1 MVDQNSQF
9 YAILTNVGAA
19 KQANADALGLAW
31 KITQMAVGDANGTDP
46 TPSATQTSL
55 INEWRRAPLNQLKVD
70 DNDPSIIVAEQV
82 IPADIGGKWICE
94 IGLYDEDG
102 DLVALANCAPTYKPL
117 LSQGSGRTQVVRM
130 SLVVSSAAN
139 VQLKIDPS
147 VVLAT
152 REWVTEELARQ
163 DFKHSVLVATTAGIN
178 LTGLQTIDGVA
189 LTAGARV
196 LVKNQAT
203 AKENGIYTVVSGG
216 PWTRA
221 VDANSNAKVT
231 PGLLVLVEKGT
242 ANSDSAWQLVT
253 DAPISLGVTAL
264 TFEMAF
270 GRSGVTAGTYRSV
283 QVDKYGRVVA
293 ATNPT
298 TVAGYGLTDVYT
310 KSETYSRAE
319 ITQAIAGAVA
329 TAVSGL
335 VDTAPGAL
343 DTLKELATAIGNDP
357 NFATTMLNELSKKAS
372 RASPKLE
379 GSPETPTPAA
389 GSTGLQI
396 ANMAAL
402 AVAVAAASR
411 QFKSAIIGVNSNLTL
426 TAAQMGN
433 AVQFNTGP
441 VTLTLPALADVGNGA
456 SVMLRNPSSSA
467 TQTIT
472 VASSGSIVDAGSTV
486 TSTTIKPFEWME
498 LASSGS
504 AWFIVGRGKLK
515 EVAELDSP
523 KLTGVPEA
531 PTAPVGTNTPQIATM
546 AAVLAA
552 FQAFGLGTTIGVT
565 VADFDAVEQTS
576 LFRAE
581 GTALHSPFPN
591 ASMVALHIQFNQ
603 TACFQ
608 LAASC
613 SSNIGNARLFWRT
626 KAGGVWAEWQ
636 AVGRLD
642 SPGFTGIPVAPTAPV
657 GTNTAQIATM
667 AALLQGI
674 NAFKR
679 NYSGNVVGVG
689 ANLALTGNQTGYAF
703 NATAPVTITLPPA
716 AEAGSGGTY
725 VIRNVSSGNVT
736 LSYPSAGS
744 IYEKNAGAN
753 SAVISPGEWVEVQAS
768 TSSYFIN
775 KRGTLSEIGKVISD
789 TMASFGIGGYNVKSG
804 VDINTLTQG
813 GLAYCINPTNS
824 PVGTSGTSSAN
835 GYVLSFQYMD
845 GTTYGAQV
853 FIPSMPGASLD
864 SMHFRRMTGG
874 SWSDWKTLATTDFV
888 QAALAAVGLG
898 TTQVPL
904 IADANNVP
912 SGGLYRTL
920 NTTTNIPVAASGCML
935 NIPFGG
941 GPALQLWGILSTGVS
956 ARLFWRASASGVW
969 SDWREVA
976 KTDSPTFTGEAL
988 FKGDNV
994 QRFIHNLGS
1003 YGVIQRV
1010 DNGNFYFLV
1019 TDAGNPSG
1027 NFNSL
1032 RPFQFNLAT
1041 GAVTMSCGLSV
1052 LSPADDDN
1060 SSRAPTT
1067 LWVNKKVDMAA
1078 PVGQVA
1084 HFARSTPPAGWLKRN
1099 GAAVS
1104 RTTYAALF
1112 AVIGTQFGA
1121 GDGSTTFNLPDDRE
1135 LIDRAWTDGL
1145 NAADSGRALFSTQA
1159 GQNETHEH
1167 TGTTSAAGAHSH
1179 VMNMVRER
1187 VLADF
1192 TTTGGNA
1199 VYGDQQSDGT
1209 QSLTSSTT
1217 GTHSHTLTINASGGN
1232 ETRMANRAYLACIK
1246 Y

>member
-82 IPADIGGKWICE
+82 IPADIGGKWIRE

-178 LTGLQTIDGVA
+178 LSGLQTIDGVA

-196 LVKNQAT
+196 LVKNQTA

-216 PWTRA
+216 PWARA

-310 KSETYSRAE
+310 KSETYSRTE

-335 VDTAPGAL
+335 VDAAPGAL

-357 NFATTMLNELSKKAS
+357 NFATTVVNELAKKAPL
-372 RASPKLE
+372 ASPKFT
-379 GSPETPTPAA
+379 GSPETPTPAV
-389 GSTGLQI
+389 GSTGLQV
-396 ANMAAL
+396 ANMSAL
-402 AVAVAAASR
+402 ATAVATAAR
-411 QFKSAIIGVNSNLTL
+411 QFKSAIIGVNTNLTL

-531 PTAPVGTNTPQIATM
+531 PTAPVGTNTSQIATM
-546 AAVLAA
+546 AAVLAG

-679 NYSGNVVGVG
+679 NYSGNVIGVG
-689 ANLALTGNQTGYAF
+689 ANLTLTGSQTGYAF

-716 AEAGSGGTY
+716 ADAGSGGTY

-736 LSYPSAGS
+736 LSYPSTGS
-744 IYEKNAGAN
+744 IYEKNTGAN
-753 SAVISPGEWVEVQAS
+753 SAIISPGEWVEIQAS

-775 KRGTLSEIGKVISD
+775 KRGTLSEIGE
-789 TMASFGIGGYNVKSG
+789 
-804 VDINTLTQG
+804 L
-813 GLAYCINPTNS
+813 
-824 PVGTSGTSSAN
+824 
-835 GYVLSFQYMD
+835 
-845 GTTYGAQV
+845 
-853 FIPSMPGASLD
+853 
-864 SMHFRRMTGG
+864 
-874 SWSDWKTLATTDFV
+874 V
-888 QAALAAVGLG
+888 QAALSAVGLS

-904 IADANNVP
+904 IADANSVP
-912 SGGLYRTL
+912 AGGLYRTL

-994 QRFIHNLGS
+994 QRFIHNLGT

>member
-82 IPADIGGKWICE
+82 IPADIGGKWIRE
-94 IGLYDEDG
+94 ISLIDEDG
-102 DLVALANCAPTYKPL
+102 DTVAVANCAPTYKPL

-196 LVKNQAT
+196 LVKNQTA

-216 PWTRA
+216 PWARA

-310 KSETYSRAE
+310 KAETYSRTE

-329 TAVSGL
+329 TAVAGL

-343 DTLKELATAIGNDP
+343 DTLKELASAIGNDP
-357 NFATTMLNELSKKAS
+357 NFATTMVNELAKKAPL
-372 RASPKLE
+372 ASPKFT
-379 GSPETPTPAA
+379 GSPETPTPAV
-389 GSTGLQI
+389 GSTGLQV
-396 ANMAAL
+396 ANMSAL
-402 AVAVAAASR
+402 ATAVATAAR
-411 QFKSAIIGVNSNLTL
+411 QFKSAIIGVNTNLTL

-472 VASSGSIVDAGSTV
+472 VASAGSIVDAGSTV

-531 PTAPVGTNTPQIATM
+531 PTAPVGTNTSQIATM
-546 AAVLAA
+546 AAVLAG

-565 VADFDAVEQTS
+565 VADFDTVEQTS

-591 ASMVALHIQFNQ
+591 ASMVALQIQFNQ

-642 SPGFTGIPVAPTAPV
+642 SPGFTGIPFAPTAPV
-657 GTNTAQIATM
+657 GTNTGQIATM

-679 NYSGNVVGVG
+679 NYSGNVIGVG
-689 ANLALTGNQTGYAF
+689 ANLTLTGSQTGYAF

-716 AEAGSGGTY
+716 ADAGSGGTY

-736 LSYPSAGS
+736 LSYPSTGS
-744 IYEKNAGAN
+744 IYEKNTGAN
-753 SAVISPGEWVEVQAS
+753 SAIISPGEWVEIQAS

-775 KRGTLSEIGKVISD
+775 KRGTLSEIGE
-789 TMASFGIGGYNVKSG
+789 
-804 VDINTLTQG
+804 L
-813 GLAYCINPTNS
+813 
-824 PVGTSGTSSAN
+824 
-835 GYVLSFQYMD
+835 
-845 GTTYGAQV
+845 
-853 FIPSMPGASLD
+853 
-864 SMHFRRMTGG
+864 
-874 SWSDWKTLATTDFV
+874 V
-888 QAALAAVGLG
+888 QAALSAVGLS

-904 IADANNVP
+904 IADANSVP
-912 SGGLYRTL
+912 AGGLYRTL

-1159 GQNETHEH
+1159 GQNETHDH
-1167 TGTTSAAGAHSH
+1167 TGTTSAGGAHSH

-1192 TTTGGNA
+1192 TTAGGNA

>member
-82 IPADIGGKWICE
+82 IPADIGGKWIRE

-178 LTGLQTIDGVA
+178 LSGLQTIDGVA

-196 LVKNQAT
+196 LVKNQTA

-216 PWTRA
+216 PWARA

-293 ATNPT
+293 ATNPN

-310 KSETYSRAE
+310 KSETYSRTE
-319 ITQAIAGAVA
+319 ITQAIAGAVS

-335 VDTAPGAL
+335 VDAAPGAL

-357 NFATTMLNELSKKAS
+357 NFATTMVNELAKKAPL
-372 RASPKLE
+372 ASPKFT
-379 GSPETPTPAA
+379 GSPETPTPAV
-389 GSTGLQI
+389 GSTGLQV
-396 ANMAAL
+396 ANMSAL
-402 AVAVAAASR
+402 ATAVATAAR

-531 PTAPVGTNTPQIATM
+531 PTAPVGTNTSQIATM
-546 AAVLAA
+546 AAVLAGV
-552 FQAFGLGTTIGVT
+552 QAFGLGTIGM
-565 VADFDAVEQTS
+565 AISDFDAVEQTC
-576 LFRAE
+576 LIRAE
-581 GTALHSPFPN
+581 GSALHSPFPG
-591 ASMVALHIQFNQ
+591 ASMVALHIQYNQ
-603 TACFQ
+603 TGCFQ
-608 LAASC
+608 LAAGC

-626 KAGGVWAEWQ
+626 KAGGAWADWQ
-636 AVGRLD
+636 AVSRLD
-642 SPGFTGIPVAPTAPV
+642 SPNFSGIPTAPTAAV

-667 AALLQGI
+667 TALLQGI

-679 NYSGNVVGVG
+679 NYSGNVIGVG
-689 ANLALTGNQTGYAF
+689 ANLSLTGSQTGYAF

-716 AEAGSGGTY
+716 ADAGSGGTY

-736 LSYPSAGS
+736 LSYPSTGS
-744 IYEKNAGAN
+744 IYEKNTGAN
-753 SAVISPGEWVEVQAS
+753 SAIISPGEWVEIQAS

-775 KRGTLSEIGKVISD
+775 KRGTLSEIGE
-789 TMASFGIGGYNVKSG
+789 
-804 VDINTLTQG
+804 L
-813 GLAYCINPTNS
+813 
-824 PVGTSGTSSAN
+824 
-835 GYVLSFQYMD
+835 
-845 GTTYGAQV
+845 
-853 FIPSMPGASLD
+853 
-864 SMHFRRMTGG
+864 
-874 SWSDWKTLATTDFV
+874 V
-888 QAALAAVGLG
+888 QAALSAVGLG

-904 IADANNVP
+904 IADANSVP
-912 SGGLYRTL
+912 AGGLYRTL

-994 QRFIHNLGS
+994 QRFIHSLGS

-1010 DNGNFYFLV
+1010 DNGNFYYLV
-1019 TDAGNPSG
+1019 TDAGNASG

-1099 GAAVS
+1099 GAAYS
-1104 RTTYAALF
+1104 RATYAALF
-1112 AVIGTQFGA
+1112 AVIGTKFGA
-1121 GDGSTTFNLPDDRE
+1121 GDGSTTFNVPDDRE
-1135 LIDRAWTDGL
+1135 LVDRAWTDGL
-1145 NAADSGRALFSTQA
+1145 NALDPDRELFSSQA
-1159 GQNETHEH
+1159 GQNESHTH
-1167 TGTTSAAGAHSH
+1167 TGTANTAGSHSH
-1179 VMNMVRER
+1179 TMTFPRDLVDGSLSN
-1187 VLADF
+1187 D
-1192 TTTGGNA
+1192 A
-1199 VYGDQQSDGT
+1199 VYGDQTEEGT
-1209 QSLTSSTT
+1209 QTLTTSTS
-1217 GTHSHTLTINASGGN
+1217 GAHSHTLSIAATGGN

>member
-31 KITQMAVGDANGTDP
+31 KITQMAVGDASGTDP

-82 IPADIGGKWICE
+82 IPADIGGKWIRE

-196 LVKNQAT
+196 LVKNQTA

-221 VDANSNAKVT
+221 VDSNSNAKVT

-242 ANSDSAWQLVT
+242 VNSDSAWQLVT
-253 DAPISLGVTAL
+253 DAPISVGVTAL

-310 KSETYSRAE
+310 KSETYSRTE

-329 TAVSGL
+329 TAVAGL

-343 DTLKELATAIGNDP
+343 DTLKELASAIGNDP
-357 NFATTMLNELSKKAS
+357 NFATTMVNELAKKAPL
-372 RASPKLE
+372 ASPKLT

-396 ANMAAL
+396 ANMSAL
-402 AVAVAAASR
+402 ATAVATAAR
-411 QFKSAIIGVNSNLTL
+411 QFKSAIIGVNTNLTL

-472 VASSGSIVDAGSTV
+472 VASAGSIVDAGSTV

-523 KLTGVPEA
+523 NLTGTPTA
-531 PTAPVGTNTPQIATM
+531 PTAPVGTNTAQIATM

-552 FQAFGLGTTIGVT
+552 LQAFGLGTTIGVT
-565 VADFDAVEQTS
+565 IADFDAVEQTS
-576 LFRAE
+576 LFRVE
-581 GTALHSPFPN
+581 GSALHSPFPG
-591 ASMVALHIQFNQ
+591 ASMVALHIQYNQ
-603 TACFQ
+603 TGCFQ
-608 LAASC
+608 LAAGC

-626 KAGGVWAEWQ
+626 KAGGAWADWQ
-636 AVGRLD
+636 AVSRLD
-642 SPGFTGIPVAPTAPV
+642 SPNFSGIPTAPTAAV

-689 ANLALTGNQTGYAF
+689 ANLALTGSQTGYAF

-736 LSYPSAGS
+736 LSYPSTGS
-744 IYEKNAGAN
+744 IYEKNTGAN
-753 SAVISPGEWVEVQAS
+753 SAIISPGEWVEIQAS

-775 KRGTLSEIGKVISD
+775 KRGTLSEIGE
-789 TMASFGIGGYNVKSG
+789 
-804 VDINTLTQG
+804 L
-813 GLAYCINPTNS
+813 
-824 PVGTSGTSSAN
+824 
-835 GYVLSFQYMD
+835 
-845 GTTYGAQV
+845 
-853 FIPSMPGASLD
+853 
-864 SMHFRRMTGG
+864 
-874 SWSDWKTLATTDFV
+874 V
-888 QAALAAVGLG
+888 QAALSAVGLG
-898 TTQVPL
+898 TTQVPF
-904 IADANNVP
+904 IADANSVP
-912 SGGLYRTL
+912 AGGLYRTL

-956 ARLFWRASASGVW
+956 ARLFWRASTSGVW

-994 QRFIHNLGS
+994 QRFIHNLGT

-1010 DNGNFYFLV
+1010 DNGNFYYLV
-1019 TDAGNPSG
+1019 TDAGNASG

-1067 LWVNKKVDMAA
+1067 LWVNKKVEMAA

-1145 NAADSGRALFSTQA
+1145 NAADAGRALFSPQA
-1159 GQNETHEH
+1159 GQLESHEH
-1167 TGTTSAAGAHSH
+1167 AARTGYAGGHSH
-1179 VMNMVRER
+1179 TTTFVRER
-1187 VLADF
+1187 ITAEMV
-1192 TTTGGNA
+1192 TTGGNA
-1199 VYGDQQSDGT
+1199 VFGDQQSDGT
-1209 QSLTSSTT
+1209 QSLTSSSVPN
-1217 GTHSHTLTINASGGN
+1217 HMHTVTVDPTGGN

>member
-1 MVDQNSQF
+1 MVNE
-9 YAILTNVGAA
+9 LA
-19 KQANADALGLAW
+19 K
-31 KITQMAVGDANGTDP
+31 K
-46 TPSATQTSL
+46 
-55 INEWRRAPLNQLKVD
+55 APL
-70 DNDPSIIVAEQV
+70 
-82 IPADIGGKWICE
+82 
-94 IGLYDEDG
+94 
-102 DLVALANCAPTYKPL
+102 
-117 LSQGSGRTQVVRM
+117 
-130 SLVVSSAAN
+130 
-139 VQLKIDPS
+139 
-147 VVLAT
+147 
-152 REWVTEELARQ
+152 
-163 DFKHSVLVATTAGIN
+163 
-178 LTGLQTIDGVA
+178 
-189 LTAGARV
+189 
-196 LVKNQAT
+196 
-203 AKENGIYTVVSGG
+203 
-216 PWTRA
+216 
-221 VDANSNAKVT
+221 
-231 PGLLVLVEKGT
+231 
-242 ANSDSAWQLVT
+242 
-253 DAPISLGVTAL
+253 
-264 TFEMAF
+264 
-270 GRSGVTAGTYRSV
+270 
-283 QVDKYGRVVA
+283 
-293 ATNPT
+293 
-298 TVAGYGLTDVYT
+298 
-310 KSETYSRAE
+310 
-319 ITQAIAGAVA
+319 
-329 TAVSGL
+329 
-335 VDTAPGAL
+335 
-343 DTLKELATAIGNDP
+343 
-357 NFATTMLNELSKKAS
+357 
-372 RASPKLE
+372 ASPKLT
-379 GSPETPTPAA
+379 GSPETPTPAV

-396 ANMAAL
+396 ANMSAL
-402 AVAVAAASR
+402 ATAVATAAR

-472 VASSGSIVDAGSTV
+472 VASAGSIVDAGSTV

-531 PTAPVGTNTPQIATM
+531 PTAPVGTNTAQIATM
-546 AAVLAA
+546 AAVLAGV
-552 FQAFGLGTTIGVT
+552 QAFGLGTIGM
-565 VADFDAVEQTS
+565 AISDFDAVEQTC
-576 LFRAE
+576 LIRAE
-581 GTALHSPFPN
+581 GSALHSPFPG
-591 ASMVALHIQFNQ
+591 ASMVALHIQYNQ
-603 TACFQ
+603 TGCFQ
-608 LAASC
+608 LAAGC

-626 KAGGVWAEWQ
+626 KAGGAWADWQ
-636 AVGRLD
+636 AVSRLD
-642 SPGFTGIPVAPTAPV
+642 SPNFSGIPTAPTAAV

-689 ANLALTGNQTGYAF
+689 ANLALTGSQTGYAF

-736 LSYPSAGS
+736 LSYPSTGS
-744 IYEKNAGAN
+744 IYEKNTGAN
-753 SAVISPGEWVEVQAS
+753 SAIISPGEWVEIQAS

-775 KRGTLSEIGKVISD
+775 KRGTLSEIGE
-789 TMASFGIGGYNVKSG
+789 
-804 VDINTLTQG
+804 L
-813 GLAYCINPTNS
+813 
-824 PVGTSGTSSAN
+824 
-835 GYVLSFQYMD
+835 
-845 GTTYGAQV
+845 
-853 FIPSMPGASLD
+853 
-864 SMHFRRMTGG
+864 
-874 SWSDWKTLATTDFV
+874 V
-888 QAALAAVGLG
+888 QAALSAVGLS

-904 IADANNVP
+904 IADANSVP
-912 SGGLYRTL
+912 AGGLYRTL

-994 QRFIHNLGS
+994 QRFIHNLGT

-1010 DNGNFYFLV
+1010 DNGNFYYLV
-1019 TDAGNPSG
+1019 TDAGNASG

-1041 GAVTMSCGLSV
+1041 GAVTMSCGVSV

-1060 SSRAPTT
+1060 SSRAPSTS
-1067 LWVNKKVDMAA
+1067 WVNRKVDMAA

-1145 NAADSGRALFSTQA
+1145 NAADSGRAIFSTQA
-1159 GQNETHEH
+1159 GQLESHFH
-1167 TGTTSAAGAHSH
+1167 TGSTNVGGAHAH
-1179 VMNMVRER
+1179 TTVMTRER
-1187 VLADF
+1187 ILADY
-1192 TTTGGNA
+1192 TATGGNA
-1199 VYGDQQSDGT
+1199 VFGDQQSDGT
-1209 QSLTSSTT
+1209 QSLTTSVAPNHAHSFTT
-1217 GTHSHTLTINASGGN
+1217 DATGGT

>member
-31 KITQMAVGDANGTDP
+31 KITQMAIGDANGTDP

-82 IPADIGGKWICE
+82 IPADIGGKWIRE
-94 IGLYDEDG
+94 ISLIDEDG
-102 DLVALANCAPTYKPL
+102 DTVAVANCAPTYKPL

-178 LTGLQTIDGVA
+178 LTGLQTVDGVA

-196 LVKNQAT
+196 LVKNQTT

-221 VDANSNAKVT
+221 VDANSNAKVA

-242 ANSDSAWQLVT
+242 VNSDSAWQLVT
-253 DAPISLGVTAL
+253 DAPISLDVTAL

-310 KSETYSRAE
+310 KAETYSRTE
-319 ITQAIAGAVA
+319 ITQAIVGAVA

-335 VDTAPGAL
+335 VDAAPGAL
-343 DTLKELATAIGNDP
+343 DTLKELASAIGNDP
-357 NFATTMLNELSKKAS
+357 NFATTMVNELAKKAPL
-372 RASPKLE
+372 ASPKFT
-379 GSPETPTPAA
+379 GSPETPTPAV
-389 GSTGLQI
+389 GSTGLQV
-396 ANMAAL
+396 ANMSAL
-402 AVAVAAASR
+402 ATAVATAAR
-411 QFKSAIIGVNSNLTL
+411 QFKSAIIGVNTNLTL

-523 KLTGVPEA
+523 KFTGVPEA
-531 PTAPVGTNTPQIATM
+531 PTAPVGTNTAQVATM

-552 FQAFGLGTTIGVT
+552 LQAFGLGTTIGVMVT
-565 VADFDAVEQTS
+565 DFDAVEQTS
-576 LFRAE
+576 LFRVE
-581 GTALHSPFPN
+581 GGALHSPFPG
-591 ASMVALHIQFNQ
+591 ASMVALHIQYNQ
-603 TACFQ
+603 TGCFQ
-608 LAASC
+608 LAAGC

-626 KAGGVWAEWQ
+626 KAGGAWADWQ
-636 AVGRLD
+636 AVSRLD
-642 SPGFTGIPVAPTAPV
+642 SPNLSGIPTAPTAGV

-689 ANLALTGNQTGYAF
+689 ANLALTGSQTGYAF

-753 SAVISPGEWVEVQAS
+753 SAIISPGEWVEIQAS

-775 KRGTLSEIGKVISD
+775 KRGPLNDVGKLIAD
-789 TMASFGIGGYNVKSG
+789 
-804 VDINTLTQG
+804 
-813 GLAYCINPTNS
+813 
-824 PVGTSGTSSAN
+824 
-835 GYVLSFQYMD
+835 
-845 GTTYGAQV
+845 
-853 FIPSMPGASLD
+853 
-864 SMHFRRMTGG
+864 
-874 SWSDWKTLATTDFV
+874 
-888 QAALAAVGLG
+888 ALAAVGLG
-898 TTQVPL
+898 TDQAP
-904 IADANNVP
+904 ICADVDAQSTSGFFFVSTSSSLNMPYANNGFLLQFPWNGTSAALQFYVAASVDKLMYRAKSSGTWRPWKDLP
-912 SGGLYRTL
+912 SLDGVITAINNVSRSFRAQPIIGIAANMSL
-920 NTTTNIPVAASGCML
+920 NTTT
-935 NIPFGG
+935 
-941 GPALQLWGILSTGVS
+941 
-956 ARLFWRASASGVW
+956 
-969 SDWREVA
+969 
-976 KTDSPTFTGEAL
+976 
-988 FKGDNV
+988 
-994 QRFIHNLGS
+994 HLGA
-1003 YGVIQRV
+1003 V
-1010 DNGNFYFLV
+1010 
-1019 TDAGNPSG
+1019 
-1027 NFNSL
+1027 
-1032 RPFQFNLAT
+1032 FQFNANALTVTLPSSVTVADGSVVTLRNPRAATQTLAVAAGSVVEEGVT
-1041 GAVTMSCGLSV
+1041 GDKLILEAYEWVEMASSGASWFVTARGKVKESATVEQLNAAVVS
-1052 LSPADDDN
+1052 
-1060 SSRAPTT
+1060 
-1067 LWVNKKVDMAA
+1067 AA
-1078 PVGQVA
+1078 PPGMVA
-1084 HFARSTPPAGWLKRN
+1084 HFARSTPPSGWLKRN

-1112 AVIGTQFGA
+1112 AEIGTQFGA

-1145 NAADSGRALFSTQA
+1145 NAADAGRALFSPQA
-1159 GQNETHEH
+1159 GQLESHEH
-1167 TGTTSAAGAHSH
+1167 AARTGYGGGHSH
-1179 VMNMVRER
+1179 TTNFVRER
-1187 VLADF
+1187 IAAEMVA
-1192 TTTGGNA
+1192 TGGNA
-1199 VYGDQQSDGT
+1199 VFGDQQSDGT
-1209 QSLTSSTT
+1209 QTLTSSSVPN
-1217 GTHSHTLTINASGGN
+1217 HMHTVTVDPTGGN